1 MSASDNLGEQLRMF
15 MTAREIKDY
24 LNDSGDLEDYNT
36 DSMDVL
42 WDKKLEESMR
52 GRGQGHGSGVYD
64 ALASGK
70 DIITRNTRPK
80 YEEPGVV
87 EIMVGNGPEID
98 VEGNI
103 IGDREGTRY
112 IYDMHH
118 RIAAQADIDE
128 KSGTEKYLPVTYID
142 EGGLYERS

>member
-1 MSASDNLGEQLRMF
+1 MSASDSLGEQLRMF

-42 WDKKLEESMR
+42 WDKKLEESKDPNAR
-52 GRGQGHGSGVYD
+52 WGGGVYD

-87 EIMVGNGPEID
+87 EIMVGSGPEID

-103 IGDREGTRY
+103 IGDREGIRY
-112 IYDMHH
+112 IADMHH